1 MRETDDL
8 PHAGGLVRLL
18 RAAAGAFAIAG
29 GLVLSALVL
38 LVVASVLGRA
48 LFAMPVPGDFELVG
62 IGMGISVFLF
72 LPYCYLERGNV
83 TVDILARRTPAAAG
97 RVLDWIAAILFAA
110 IAALL
115 AWRMTLG
122 LADTFFYG
130 DISMIVGVPLW
141 WVYPVAI
148 GSFALQA
155 VSAVYVAIYGWSAVE
170 SD

>member
-1 MRETDDL
+1 MHEIVDRSR
-8 PHAGGLVRLL
+8 AGGLGRLL
-18 RAAAGAFAIAG
+18 GAVAAAFAIAG

-38 LVVASVLGRA
+38 LVVGSVLGRA

-83 TVDILARRTPAAAG
+83 TVDILARRMPAAAS
-97 RVLDWIAAILFAA
+97 RILDWLAAFLFAS
-110 IAALL
+110 IAALI
-115 AWRMTLG
+115 AWRMSLG

-141 WVYPVAI
+141 WVYPIAVC
-148 GSFALQA
+148 SFALQA
-155 VSAVYVAIYGWSAVE
+155 VAAVYVAIYGWSAFE
-170 SD
+170 HD